1 MSKRKTAPANSIDE
15 QGKLFRAA
23 VRALPPPPEDLREC
37 DLHFWNSILLAK
49 RASSWTTTDLIFA
62 AILARTMSDI
72 RSLQSD
78 IRKEGDIV
86 DGKKN
91 ARHDLL
97 DMFVRRSLAISR
109 LIQVHSLATSGRSGD
124 QARKNTLAREARDT
138 DDDDEG
144 LIPGLVQ

>member
-1 MSKRKTAPANSIDE
+1 MSRRKTAPANSIDE

-23 VRALPPPPEDLREC
+23 VRALPEPPEDLTEA
-37 DLHFWNSILLAK
+37 DLPFWDKIILAK
-49 RASSWTTTDLIFA
+49 RIDSWTTTDLIFA
-62 AILARTMSDI
+62 GILAHTMASI

-109 LIQVHSLATSGRSGD
+109 TIQVHALATSGRSGD
-124 QARKNTLAREARDT
+124 QARKNSLAREARDT
-138 DDDDEG
+138 GDDDEG

>member
-1 MSKRKTAPANSIDE
+1 MSKRKTAPANSISE

-23 VRALPPPPEDLREC
+23 VRALPEPPEDLRES
-37 DLHFWNSILLAK
+37 DLHFWNSIILSK
-49 RASSWTTTDLIFA
+49 RSDAWSATDLIFA
-62 AILARTMSDI
+62 GILARTMADI
-72 RSLQSD
+72 RSLQGD

-124 QARKNTLAREARDT
+124 QARKNSLAREARDT
-138 DDDDEG
+138 DGDDD
-144 LIPGLVQ
+144 LIPGTRVQ